1 MSRPRAAT
9 SVATRIEQ
17 EPVLNCCS
25 TQSRSPCCLSPW
37 MARAGHPSWRML
49 LVRTSQLRFVSQKM
63 MIFDPSLSTICSMI
77 LASRRGFSESSHTS
91 TCCLT
96 VLTAL
101 RVLLPTCVRT
111 VSFCRKSR
119 AMPSTSLGHVAVK
132 KSVWRSGRICPTIFR
147 ICGSNPMSSMRS
159 ASSRVRNLISARRTL
174 PRSMKSTRRPGA
186 ATTMSAPC
194 STARSWS
201 RMFSPP
207 PYATAQR
214 SPVL

>member
-132 KSVWRSGRICPTIFR
+132 KSVCRFAPFGTAAKTSL
-147 ICGSNPMSSMRS
+147 ICGSNPMSSIRS
-159 ASSRVRNLISARRTL
+159 ASSRMTMEQLASEQHFCCI
-174 PRSMKSTRRPGA
+174 RSHSRPGVA
-186 ATTMSAPC
+186 ITTCRPA
-194 STARSWS
+194 ARSA
-201 RMFSPP
+201 FCCPIGTPP
-207 PYATAQR
+207 
-214 SPVL
+214 